1 MPTQLASVKGRE
13 EGTMTRTGHF
23 ILFVAGCT
31 HWVGV
36 VVLNV
41 LLVALLLQVSQY
53 YMCQEE
59 SIWH

>member
-41 LLVALLLQVSQY
+41 LLVALLSY
-53 YMCQEE
+53 R
-59 SIWH
+59 